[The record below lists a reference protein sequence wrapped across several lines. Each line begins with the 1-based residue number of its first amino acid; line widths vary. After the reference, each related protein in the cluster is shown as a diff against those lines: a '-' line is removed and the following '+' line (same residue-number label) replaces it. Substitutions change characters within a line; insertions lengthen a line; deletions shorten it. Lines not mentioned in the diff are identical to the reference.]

1 MRRWLVRFVIGLVA
15 LALLDTALWYAAE
28 MQMRASWRNTL
39 AQATA
44 DGWHVTSGEAHA
56 EGWPTAARLRVDG
69 LEMSRDDGRILAG
82 GIGFGAQY
90 LLLDLP
96 FRLPLRLAIR
106 PQGSQH
112 LRAGVLPDSSLN
124 AGDLVLRTALDG
136 GFANLVAENLVWS
149 TPPAPLA
156 LGHLS
161 AELHQNRGAHP
172 AQGSLVATLDGLDIS
187 LLAQRFGL
195 QGLIAHAGLDV
206 GLQDGIVTLR
216 DFAINWGKLAVNGS
230 ATMHAD
236 AAGQPAG
243 EGKIVIVGADETLA
257 DLAAAGRITPQNAAT
272 GTMILRM
279 LQRPGPDGRNVVELP
294 LGLRD
299 RALTVAQFPLA
310 RLPAM
315 NLSPGII
322 P

>member
-1 MRRWLVRFVIGLVA
+1 MSGRLVRIVIGLVA

-39 AQATA
+39 AQAA
-44 DGWHVTSGEAHA
+44 VDGWHVTSGEAHA

-82 GIGFGAQY
+82 GIGFGAQS

-96 FRLPLRLAIR
+96 FTLPLRLTIR
-106 PQGSQH
+106 PQGAQH
-112 LRAGVLPDSSLN
+112 LRVGLLPDSELSE
-124 AGDLVLRTALDG
+124 GDLVLRTALDG
-136 GFANLVAENLVWS
+136 GFANLATENMVWS
-149 TPPAPLA
+149 VQPAPLA
-156 LGHLS
+156 LGHLV

-187 LLAQRFGL
+187 VLAQRFGL
-195 QGLIAHAGLDV
+195 QGLIAHAGLDI

-216 DFAINWGKLAVNGS
+216 DFAITWGKLAVNGN

-243 EGKIVIVGADETLA
+243 EGKVVITGADEMLA
-257 DLAAAGRITPQNAAT
+257 ELAAAGRITPQNAQTAT
-272 GTMILRM
+272 LILRM
-279 LQRPGPDGRNVVELP
+279 LQRTGQDGRSVVELP
-294 LGLRD
+294 LSVRD
-299 RALTVAQFPLA
+299 RAVTVAQFPVA
-310 RLPAM
+310 RLPPM
-315 NLSPGII
+315 NLPQGII